1 MTIEQ
6 IKSEMNSLMEKV
18 SKLETIKSEV
28 TLTKEQLTALVE
40 TVIEDTTRQIRD
52 GLIQDMPIVD
62 DYVEINLNDR
72 EIVVDTDMTNLTRE
86 LLELV
91 DEKGLGVTFNEDEM
105 TDYVDEL
112 ITRIKKLNLVD

>member
-28 TLTKEQLTALVE
+28 TLTKEQLVTLVS

-72 EIVVDTDMTNLTRE
+72 EIVVDTNMTDITRE
-86 LLELV
+86 LLEIV

-105 TDYVDEL
+105 TDYIDEL
-112 ITRIKKLNLVD
+112 MKRI